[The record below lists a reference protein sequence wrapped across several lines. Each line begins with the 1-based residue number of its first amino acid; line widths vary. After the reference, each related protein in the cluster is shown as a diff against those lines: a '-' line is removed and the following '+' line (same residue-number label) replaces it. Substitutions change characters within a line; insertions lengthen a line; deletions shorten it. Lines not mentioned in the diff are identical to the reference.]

1 MFARHFKVTLMFSVA
16 VEDDLQRLFP
26 VRENAVSAG
35 DVIQNNQ
42 AREARL
48 VMGALLADPAALE
61 LLLKNYVV
69 SELCFLEPADVCPLV
84 GVAERD
90 EAEIVGP
97 LLSRLPEEDRE
108 LLDWGDGPLD
118 AAAEHLDVISENVDV
133 QLVAATLVEV

>member
-1 MFARHFKVTLMFSVA
+1 MFARHFQVTLMFSVA

-26 VRENAVSAG
+26 ARENAVSPG

-48 VMGALLADPAALE
+48 VMGALLSDPAALE

-97 LLSRLPEEDRE
+97 LLSQLPVEDQAFLTWGEE
-108 LLDWGDGPLD
+108 PLD
-118 AAAEHLDVISENVDV
+118 AAEHLDVISESVDV